1 MWHNQSKTDDCKPSS
16 LEWSKRS
23 PVCLAQLPLFN
34 IAQANGLCKNCP
46 CPINSIDASLLR
58 LFAFRHH
65 AFSVQLPVALRVLY
79 GFLFFL
85 AFVYC
90 TAGDME
96 IAVWKLPRPSKFKN
110 LSGNFYTDLALS
122 RATFEMSW
130 QIGASMGMPQQGL
143 LPQCHHKETDQ
154 STEICNF
161 FAEIA
166 PAQIIQK
173 CQTAIFTQI
182 SERHFFF

>member
-34 IAQANGLCKNCP
+34 IAQAHGLCKNCP
-46 CPINSIDASLLR
+46 CPINSIDVSLLR

-65 AFSVQLPVALRVLY
+65 EFSVQFPVTCSLW
-79 GFLFFL
+79 FLCFS

-90 TAGDME
+90 TPGDME
-96 IAVWKLPRPSKFKN
+96 IAVWKLPRPSKFKH
-110 LSGNFYTDLALS
+110 LSGNFYADLALS
-122 RATFEMSW
+122 RATLEMSW
-130 QIGASMGMPQQGL
+130 HIGASMGMPQQGR

-154 STEICNF
+154 STEICIF
-161 FAEIA
+161 FVEIA

-182 SERHFFF
+182 SERLFF